1 MKIELIAYFFILYII
16 FVFSFKSAMDPISF
30 RHSNGNIC
38 IIHIEHFPSVK
49 LDKVLLK
56 LIYDGSYEQKKS
68 KLGPR
73 GAYVQSSKS
82 WLIEDFMIKAL
93 HQMFPRNDVR
103 YDLPLN
109 ARLEWFPDESD
120 SDGFSFQIVAGSNF
134 RLSFSLTRDGFVH
147 NCY

>member
-1 MKIELIAYFFILYII
+1 ME
-16 FVFSFKSAMDPISF
+16 PI
-30 RHSNGNIC
+30 RIRYSNGTKY

-56 LIYDGSYEQKKS
+56 LIDDGSYEQKKS
-68 KLGPR
+68 KLRPR
-73 GAYVQSSKS
+73 SAYVQSSKN
-82 WLIEDFMIKAL
+82 WLIENFMIEAL

-103 YDLPLN
+103 YDLPPN

-120 SDGFSFQIVAGSNF
+120 SDGFSFQIVDGSNF
-134 RLSFSLTRDGFVH
+134 RLSFSLTRSGFIH